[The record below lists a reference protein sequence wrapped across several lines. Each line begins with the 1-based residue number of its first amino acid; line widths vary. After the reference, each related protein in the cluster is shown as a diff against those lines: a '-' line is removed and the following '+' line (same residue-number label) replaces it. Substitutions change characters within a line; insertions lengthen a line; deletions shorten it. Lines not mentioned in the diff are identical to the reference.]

1 MNKRTVRLRN
11 YLAYGAN
18 DYLGAG
24 AMAVISTWILFFYT
38 TYCGLSPGEAALIFA
53 IARVIDAVA
62 SPLIGH
68 LSDNFYGNR
77 LGRRFGRRRF
87 FLLISIPLSFS
98 FALMWVSGQHFLYY
112 LATYVFFEVVYAL
125 ELIPYETLAAEMSDD
140 YRTRAKFAG
149 SRILF
154 GQSSAI
160 LATFLPALLET
171 FGQKDSVDTFFWLG
185 LSFALSF
192 MVVIT
197 LVWTF
202 TWERSPQEVDALHDP
217 TQRPSALESLRRL
230 YRDLWSTLRI
240 RAFRLH
246 LGMYLGGYISQ
257 DIFNAVFTYFVVFAV
272 GGLALGSKVAGT
284 SGLLT
289 LMYVAQFVSV
299 MTFIP
304 LCLRWAPAPSY
315 RLAVSFYAVALLAL
329 LALYLAAPANPAPW
343 IIGIVMLAGLGRGGL
358 NYIPWSVYNYM
369 ADVDEIVTGRRREGT
384 FAGVMTFVRKTAQ
397 ALAVLAVGHI
407 LQASGFVSGSATQ
420 SAPVLHTIVA
430 IMIGGTLFVLGAGVL
445 VSLRFRLDRH
455 THEVLMEEIARFKRA
470 DTAPPPAERRAI
482 IEDLT
487 GWPYERLWGHNPVG
501 RHDGAERAARDASAT
516 DVVARR

>member
-1 MNKRTVRLRN
+1 MTKRTVRLRN

-38 TYCGLSPGEAALIFA
+38 TYCGLSPGEATLIFA
-53 IARVIDAVA
+53 IARVLDAIT

-68 LSDNFYGNR
+68 LSDNFYRNR

-98 FALMWVSGQHFLYY
+98 FSLMWVGGQHFLYY
-112 LATYVFFEVVYAL
+112 LCTYVFFEVVYAL

-140 YRTRAKFAG
+140 YKVRAKFAG

-160 LATFLPALLET
+160 LATFLPALLEM
-171 FGQKDSVDTFFWLG
+171 FGSKDSAETFFWLG
-185 LSFALSF
+185 LTFAISF
-192 MVVIT
+192 MIIIS
-197 LVWTF
+197 LVWSF
-202 TWERSPQEVDALHDP
+202 TWERSPEEIDALHDA
-217 TQRPSALESLRRL
+217 TERPSAVESFKRL

-257 DIFNAVFTYFVVFAV
+257 DIFNAVFTYFVVFAL
-272 GGLALGSKVAGT
+272 GGATLGSAIAST

-289 LMYVAQFVSV
+289 LMYIAQFISV

-315 RLAVSFYAVALLAL
+315 RVAVSLYVLAL
-329 LALYLAAPANPAPW
+329 FVLLGLYVMHPANPTPW
-343 IIGIVMLAGLGRGGL
+343 IVVVVLIAGLGRGGL

-397 ALAVLAVGHI
+397 AIAVLAVGYI
-407 LQASGFVSGSATQ
+407 LQASGFVSGSTTQ
-420 SAPVLHTIVA
+420 STPVLHTIVA
-430 IMIGGTLFVLGAGVL
+430 IMIGGTLLVLAVGFL
-445 VSLRFRLDRH
+445 ISLRFRLDKN
-455 THEVLMEEIARFKRA
+455 THEVLMGEIARFKRTDAAPVPA
-470 DTAPPPAERRAI
+470 DRREVV
-482 IEDLT
+482 EDLS
-487 GWPYERLWGHNPVG
+487 GWRYEQLWGRNPVG
-501 RHDGAERAARDASAT
+501 RHD
-516 DVVARR
+516 